1 MRPGL
6 CATFRTIWSFL
17 QANSGH
23 KLAGILLVSHV
34 SDYLILFQA
43 NSGHQLAGILHVSHV
58 YMLFL
63 SGRVPTHT
71 SNHSVSLLLC
81 FKNKQVVFYCCFYCF
96 LLYSM
101 FLHPQKI
108 SPGPPVAEERSRAAG
123 AGLVRVLKDL
133 VIETEPNHSY
143 ARALTSTG
151 RQSSASRGQGIF
163 FC

>member
-1 MRPGL
+1 MCASRPL
-6 CATFRTIWSFL
+6 RYVSDYLVLL

-81 FKNKQVVFYCCFYCF
+81 FKK
-96 LLYSM
+96 
-101 FLHPQKI
+101 
-108 SPGPPVAEERSRAAG
+108 
-123 AGLVRVLKDL
+123 
-133 VIETEPNHSY
+133 
-143 ARALTSTG
+143 
-151 RQSSASRGQGIF
+151 
-163 FC
+163 